1 MIDIIDN
8 ALPEPIFKKLY
19 NQVIDSDFPWYL
31 SNDINKSRLEG
42 SEEENPGLCED
53 NYSISSYQFVHILY
67 DLNSDIKIRSSY
79 FNLFNKVIFNFLE
92 NKNMTGHLYR
102 SKLNLLT
109 NLHKIK
115 DNSLYNIPHV
125 DIDIPHF
132 SVLLYLNDSDGDTVI
147 YENKFKGYDKVPH
160 FDDLVEKKRVTP
172 KAGRV
177 VIFNGKHWHT
187 SNQPEHNVRCI
198 INYNLV

>member
-1 MIDIIDN
+1 MIEIIDN
-8 ALPEPIFKKLY
+8 ALPESIFKELY
-19 NQVIDSDFPWYL
+19 NQVIDGDFPWYL
-31 SNDINKSRLEG
+31 TNDINRSRLEG

-53 NYSISSYQFVHILY
+53 NNSISSYQFVHILY
-67 DLNSDIKIRSSY
+67 NLNSDIKIRSSY

-115 DNSLYNIPHV
+115 DNNLYNIPHV

-132 SVLLYLNDSDGDTVI
+132 SVLLYLNESDGDTIFFNERNDGQKTRPKSVSI
-147 YENKFKGYDKVPH
+147 KERISP
-160 FDDLVEKKRVTP
+160 KRNRIVLS
-172 KAGRV
+172 
-177 VIFNGKHWHT
+177 NGNFHT
-187 SNQPEHNVRCI
+187 STNP
-198 INYNLV
+198 INTDYRIVYNAVVLT

>member
-132 SVLLYLNDSDGDTVI
+132 SVLLYLNDSDGDTI
-147 YENKFKGYDKVPH
+147 FFNERNDG
-160 FDDLVEKKRVTP
+160 EKTRPKSVSIKERISPKRNRIVLS
-172 KAGRV
+172 
-177 VIFNGKHWHT
+177 NGNFHT
-187 SNQPEHNVRCI
+187 STNP
-198 INYNLV
+198 INTDYRIVYNAVVLT